1 VLLSGD
7 REAKVRATA
16 EALGIRTWYGG
27 QLPDQKLERVAALSA
42 EAPTAMVG
50 DGVNDAPALEKAT
63 VGISLSEGTRIA
75 RDAAG
80 IVLLGGH
87 LGQVADA
94 FRLGDHTLRTIRQNL
109 FWAFFYNVLA
119 IPVAAVGWLSPMIA
133 ALAMAFSD
141 VMVIGNSLRL
151 NVKRL
156 A

>member
-1 VLLSGD
+1 
-7 REAKVRATA
+7 
-16 EALGIRTWYGG
+16 
-27 QLPDQKLERVAALSA
+27 
-42 EAPTAMVG
+42 
-50 DGVNDAPALEKAT
+50 VNDAPALEKAT